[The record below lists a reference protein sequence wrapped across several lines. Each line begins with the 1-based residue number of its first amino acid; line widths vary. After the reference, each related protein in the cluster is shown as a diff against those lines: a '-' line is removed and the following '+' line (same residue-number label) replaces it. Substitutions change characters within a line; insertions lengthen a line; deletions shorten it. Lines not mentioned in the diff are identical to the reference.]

1 MAGRSYRLIIWGR
14 EDVQT
19 KRSGGSHILHHDN
32 RYPTPTTHHTF
43 PQKIKTPTTQPG
55 LAGISILA
63 LGGADVPALMS
74 AVGSSA
80 VGPLAKV
87 VFAFPL
93 VYHYGS
99 GIRHFVSSNAAGAV
113 GGVWCSISDG

>member
-1 MAGRSYRLIIWGR
+1 LEGHGNV
-14 EDVQT
+14 ET
-19 KRSGGSHILHHDN
+19 KRSETKRWLPRPCITTP
-32 RYPTPTTHHTF
+32 YPTLPK
-43 PQKIKTPTTQPG
+43 PQQQQG
-55 LAGISILA
+55 LAGISVLA
-63 LGGADVPALMS
+63 LGGADVPAIMS

-99 GIRHFVSSNAAGAV
+99 GLRHFVSLAQW
-113 GGVWCSISDG
+113 WCVVIGKD